1 MVFNSI
7 KLFFLIKKKFN
18 YLYLRLLVKNTQY
31 SFVCFVCMC
40 FFLQIN
46 INIVIIKKNNNKF

>member
-7 KLFFLIKKKFN
+7 KLFFLIKKIN

-31 SFVCFVCMC
+31 SLFVLCVCV
-40 FFLQIN
+40 FFFTN
-46 INIVIIKKNNNKF
+46 